1 MEFMKYA
8 PAVFAV
14 GNEYQIM
21 IPVSGAT
28 LAWVKVGEQYF
39 FDDSNGILRSDTDI
53 HKVYVPAKVL
63 DGAKKYTVC
72 LRPVIERKPYRSVM
86 GEVCEKEYGFRPLS
100 NKNFRAYQIA
110 DTHGLSEPAV
120 NAACF
125 FEKEYGEIDLLI
137 FNGDVLDHSGSV
149 SNFEIIYKL
158 SDEITGGCIPVV
170 VSRGN
175 HDLRGVCAEKLA
187 DYTPGDN
194 GKSYYSF
201 RVGSLWGLVLD
212 CGEDKNDDHPEYAGT
227 VCCHSF
233 RAKETDFLEK
243 LIENADKEYNAKGVE
258 HRIVVS
264 HVPFTRKEKD
274 PFNIEEDTYGHWVE
288 LLNYKIKPGL
298 MISGHIHRMN
308 IDMPKSDMDA
318 YKMSFPV
325 VVGSKLIYNEEY
337 FAGAGFVF
345 EENKVTVVFNDNRN
359 VLETASIEL

>member
-125 FEKEYGEIDLLI
+125 LKRSTVKSICLFSTAMSDTAEVFQILRLYISSRTKSQAAV
-137 FNGDVLDHSGSV
+137 FP
-149 SNFEIIYKL
+149 L
-158 SDEITGGCIPVV
+158 SFREEITTSAVSARKSSRITLPVIT
-170 VSRGN
+170 GN
-175 HDLRGVCAEKLA
+175 PIIHSESAVFGDWFWIAERTRMMT
-187 DYTPGDN
+187 TPN
-194 GKSYYSF
+194 M
-201 RVGSLWGLVLD
+201 R
-212 CGEDKNDDHPEYAGT
+212 
-227 VCCHSF
+227 
-233 RAKETDFLEK
+233 
-243 LIENADKEYNAKGVE
+243 
-258 HRIVVS
+258 
-264 HVPFTRKEKD
+264 VPFAVTLFAQRKR
-274 PFNIEEDTYGHWVE
+274 T
-288 LLNYKIKPGL
+288 
-298 MISGHIHRMN
+298 SS
-308 IDMPKSDMDA
+308 KS
-318 YKMSFPV
+318 
-325 VVGSKLIYNEEY
+325 
-337 FAGAGFVF
+337 
-345 EENKVTVVFNDNRN
+345 
-359 VLETASIEL
+359 